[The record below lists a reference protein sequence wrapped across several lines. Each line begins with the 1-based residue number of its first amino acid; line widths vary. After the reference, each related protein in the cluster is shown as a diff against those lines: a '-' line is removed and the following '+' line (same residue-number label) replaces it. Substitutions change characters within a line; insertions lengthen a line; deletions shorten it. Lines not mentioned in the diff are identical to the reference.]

1 MSRPTVVFRPTVV
14 IGLGGTGYEV
24 VLKLKK
30 RFIDVYGS
38 VPEIIQ
44 FLSID
49 TTENIQ
55 EREKSP
61 DGNKVILEP
70 NELYAISVANPIV
83 YEDETNTLMN
93 GGLNKFPH
101 TVLLTVPDRFAHG
114 EG

>member
-1 MSRPTVVFRPTVV
+1 MLSPTVVRPTVVFRPTVV

-38 VPEIIQ
+38 VPEVIRFI
-44 FLSID
+44 SID

-61 DGNKVILEP
+61 DGTKVVLEP
-70 NELYAISVANPIV
+70 NEDRS
-83 YEDETNTLMN
+83 ETSRSGNQ
-93 GGLNKFPH
+93 
-101 TVLLTVPDRFAHG
+101 
-114 EG
+114 